1 MLDLGTLHS
10 LFISP
15 LLDIDGRFETQ
26 EALDVAIAV
35 FALILLGL
43 SLSAY
48 RKTRLRRLL
57 LVSGAFGLFA
67 VEVLIRQLNDF
78 VFEVGF
84 QTQQILVASMEFV
97 ILLLFFLAIVVRD
110 QGWRVSLDGCTI
122 FVIR

>member
-1 MLDLGTLHS
+1 VILDLGVVHCQ
-10 LFISP
+10 IVSP
-15 LLDIDGRFETQ
+15 LIEVGEQLGTQ

-35 FALILLGL
+35 FSLVLLAL

-67 VEVLIRQLNDF
+67 VEVLIRQLDDF
-78 VFEVGF
+78 VFNVGF
-84 QTQQILVASMEFV
+84 QTAQIVVGAMEFV

-110 QGWRVSLDGCTI
+110 
-122 FVIR
+122 